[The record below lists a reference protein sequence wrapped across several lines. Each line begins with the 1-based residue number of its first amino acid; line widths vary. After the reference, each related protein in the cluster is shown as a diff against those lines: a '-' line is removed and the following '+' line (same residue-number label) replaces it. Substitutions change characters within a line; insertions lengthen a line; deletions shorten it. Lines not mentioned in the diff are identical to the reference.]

1 MHEQHKLLWKAA
13 PLLAVPSL
21 VLDILN
27 LHIYV
32 YIYAVYYFVFSL
44 PQKMKRGKYFYSLK

>member
-27 LHIYV
+27 LHIY
-32 YIYAVYYFVFSL
+32 IYAVYYFVFSL